1 MRFQAERK
9 KQEEEVKRREKEE
22 EEDAERERRE
32 EKARKEVSDPEI
44 LVRVLLK
51 VRPFPF
57 LFWFM
62 TYNKCAVVK

>member
-1 MRFQAERK
+1 
-9 KQEEEVKRREKEE
+9 VKRRKRE

-51 VRPFPF
+51 VRPFLF
-57 LFWFM
+57 LFFFITWK
-62 TYNKCAVVK
+62 KCAQVK